1 MRGAHANMKM
11 TTYRREGGGA
21 RGGGR
26 LSEEI
31 TWCSAEAEGGGCK
44 YRQQSIKIELKKIDS
59 RLSANEWGS

>member
-1 MRGAHANMKM
+1 MRGTHANMKM

-21 RGGGR
+21 GGRGR

-31 TWCSAEAEGGGCK
+31 TWCSAEAEGGGK
-44 YRQQSIKIELKKIDS
+44 YRPQSIKIELKKIDS

>member
-1 MRGAHANMKM
+1 MRGTHANMKM

-21 RGGGR
+21 GER

-31 TWCSAEAEGGGCK
+31 TWCSAEAEGGGGK
-44 YRQQSIKIELKKIDS
+44 YRRQSIKIELKKIDS